1 MCLFGGAERRR
12 LVLYRH
18 ILRSFVIF
26 KSCIVKNRNKNLKRI
41 VKFANFFAYF
51 IVKNAKFL
59 LTERFFYAILR
70 KRIEVNYV
78 KKKDL
83 SNLTSLP
90 IVYRIGRKKA
100 IHAPLSFKNAQP
112 RFENVK
118 KCFSSV
124 TQPMFFKKFVL
135 KYLTKS

>member
-1 MCLFGGAERRR
+1 MTPNRQAVQRRWACFCRFQSLLLIALSVSRMCLFGAPQARR

-59 LTERFFYAILR
+59 LTERFFMLYCEKESR
-70 KRIEVNYV
+70 
-78 KKKDL
+78 
-83 SNLTSLP
+83 
-90 IVYRIGRKKA
+90 
-100 IHAPLSFKNAQP
+100 
-112 RFENVK
+112 
-118 KCFSSV
+118 
-124 TQPMFFKKFVL
+124 
-135 KYLTKS
+135 